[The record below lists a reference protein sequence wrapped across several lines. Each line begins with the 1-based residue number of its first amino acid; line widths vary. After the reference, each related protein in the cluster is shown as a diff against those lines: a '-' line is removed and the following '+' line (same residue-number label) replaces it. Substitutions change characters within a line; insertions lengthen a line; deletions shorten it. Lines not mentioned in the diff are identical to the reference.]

1 MLLALTGT
9 VFSLASTAIAEV
21 QIHNINKHLKENE
34 EEITKVKNNLNTLL
48 STVIEMGENT
58 MSLIRNLKS
67 DFEEGLED
75 LECELYFTE
84 AINWLRLEIEKYKR
98 DFDIILLETIG
109 GKNMRVNPTLLDP
122 KNLIEM
128 TGNLT
133 TQYIRK
139 ILDCYMQWANRG

>member
-1 MLLALTGT
+1 
-9 VFSLASTAIAEV
+9 
-21 QIHNINKHLKENE
+21 
-34 EEITKVKNNLNTLL
+34 
-48 STVIEMGENT
+48 MGENT

-122 KNLIEM
+122 KNLI
-128 TGNLT
+128 
-133 TQYIRK
+133 I
-139 ILDCYMQWANRG
+139 